1 MSDKNFLGVKNIN
14 NINKKSVK
22 VQNKER
28 KCHQI
33 LKDGMKKMEKRLSSK
48 DGKKNLYKTKSNEC
62 LSLIK
67 RMIKK
72 TNKKKYK

>member
-1 MSDKNFLGVKNIN
+1 
-14 NINKKSVK
+14 
-22 VQNKER
+22 
-28 KCHQI
+28 
-33 LKDGMKKMEKRLSSK
+33 MKKIEKRLSSK

-72 TNKKKYK
+72 ANNKKNINK